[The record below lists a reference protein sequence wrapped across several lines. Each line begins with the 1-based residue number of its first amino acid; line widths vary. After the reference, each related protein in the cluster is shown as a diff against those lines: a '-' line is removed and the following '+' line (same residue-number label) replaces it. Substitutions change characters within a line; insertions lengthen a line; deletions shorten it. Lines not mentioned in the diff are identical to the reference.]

1 MLYITG
7 GAALFEIMLLFI
19 LVYYG
24 KYILLGYILII
35 ILINII
41 RRL

>member
-1 MLYITG
+1 M
-7 GAALFEIMLLFI
+7 FEIMLLFI

>member
-1 MLYITG
+1 M
-7 GAALFEIMLLFI
+7 FEIMLLFI

-41 RRL
+41 KRL